1 VTELEAWRTDESL
14 VLAALG
20 GNREAKAMLFRR
32 HARSASDLAYRLLGR
47 DSELED
53 IVQESF
59 VAAFSGLAKL
69 VDARAFQSWLCAI
82 VTRTTIATIRR
93 RRLLARLGFIR
104 AERVQIESVLARNAP
119 PDVLAELEA
128 VYRALDALPAAER
141 VVLVLRRVEQLPLD
155 EVAERTGFSLATVK
169 RKLARAEQHLQAREC
184 RAGEQR

>member
-1 VTELEAWRTDESL
+1 VTELGAWRTDESL
-14 VLAALG
+14 VAEALA

-32 HARSASDLAYRLLGR
+32 HCRAASDLAYRLLGR
-47 DSELED
+47 DDELED

-59 VAAFSGLAKL
+59 VAAFSGLSKL
-69 VDARAFQSWLCAI
+69 VDARAFQTWLNAI
-82 VTRTTIATIRR
+82 ITRTTIATIRR

-104 AERVQIESVLARNAP
+104 IQPVQIENVVARNAP

-155 EVAERTGFSLATVK
+155 EVARRTGYSLATVK
-169 RKLARAEQHLQAREC
+169 RRLARAEQYLQGRDAVTGDR
-184 RAGEQR
+184 R